1 MSISSRE
8 LQNMFQAKAFN
19 EQHIVWG
26 IRDVKDEHFFSEA
39 LALLAAEIAG
49 RERRWKWQILVL
61 ICVAV
66 SPHETLEGMTHLLGP
81 HYLPYY
87 LDLARVKLLTCIT
100 SNWQENGM
108 STAKPCM

>member
-1 MSISSRE
+1 MNKKEIHFGDTHSKI
-8 LQNMFQAKAFN
+8 M
-19 EQHIVWG
+19 
-26 IRDVKDEHFFSEA
+26 DDEHPSVPNIPSLCSEA

-49 RERRWKWQILVL
+49 RERHWKWQILVL

-66 SPHETLEGMTHLLGP
+66 SPHETLEGMTHLLGL